1 MDMRAR
7 IFDTNGEPLAP
18 RRLTITV
25 QQTAAILGVSVPTIW
40 SMLSNK
46 RLESIALNR
55 RRLILYESVEALV
68 ESLRGAPG
76 DARRATKPCPA
87 GATNARRRAPK
98 GRTSRPPVKDLELS
112 TRATNALIN
121 DGVRTLED
129 LVAKTDS
136 ELLLVPNLGRGSLA
150 EIKAALAK
158 RGLREKDVADSR

>member
-55 RRLILYESVEALV
+55 RRLILWESVERLI

-76 DARRATKPCPA
+76 DARRNHSVPA
-87 GATNARRRAPK
+87 LGGEGGSGAGGGGARRQMAARN
-98 GRTSRPPVKDLELS
+98 RTSRKSRSGTSGLGP
-112 TRATNALIN
+112 
-121 DGVRTLED
+121 
-129 LVAKTDS
+129 
-136 ELLLVPNLGRGSLA
+136 GRGMP
-150 EIKAALAK
+150 
-158 RGLREKDVADSR
+158 